1 MRLQKSKL
9 LSTTVIPA
17 LVGAGI
23 AAGGAIAFV
32 APGYASGSSQQ
43 TSGAL
48 PAAKPN
54 PGIIRLAA
62 CNPCATAAA
71 CNPCAAKKNPCAA
84 AAACNP
90 CAAGATASKC
100 MIPRLQTAALSA
112 CNPCAVKKNPC
123 ATAAACNPCAA
134 KKNPC
139 ATAAACNPCAAKKKN
154 PCATAAACNPCAA
167 KKNPCATAAACNPC
181 AAKNPC
187 AAAKACNPC
196 NPCAASAGAEITV
209 AEAGAAY
216 DCLIDEM
223 AGGYDRASLKLVA
236 NYRSW
241 TNVAAAPYQSA
252 THGSRYVNN
261 YANATGAASY
271 KKFEDVGTMPA
282 GSVLA
287 KDSFVVNANGTTAAG
302 PLFVMEKRNAGFNA
316 DSFDWAYTMI
326 NPDGTVFG
334 VTKGQGSANVEFCIE
349 CHVSMADDQDSLF
362 FLPEESRVN

>member
-1 MRLQKSKL
+1 M
-9 LSTTVIPA
+9 
-17 LVGAGI
+17 
-23 AAGGAIAFV
+23 
-32 APGYASGSSQQ
+32 
-43 TSGAL
+43 
-48 PAAKPN
+48 
-54 PGIIRLAA
+54 
-62 CNPCATAAA
+62 
-71 CNPCAAKKNPCAA
+71 
-84 AAACNP
+84 
-90 CAAGATASKC
+90 
-100 MIPRLQTAALSA
+100 
-112 CNPCAVKKNPC
+112 
-123 ATAAACNPCAA
+123 
-134 KKNPC
+134 
-139 ATAAACNPCAAKKKN
+139 
-154 PCATAAACNPCAA
+154 
-167 KKNPCATAAACNPC
+167 
-181 AAKNPC
+181 
-187 AAAKACNPC
+187 
-196 NPCAASAGAEITV
+196 